1 MENPLSIRDF
11 RRIKS
16 YKFNTE
22 GLETT
27 TSNEQIATEK
37 LVEQCFDRFSQLIA
51 MDPDL
56 PNLQRESHIANLE
69 KCFRGLPEGYSSLD
83 SSRPWLV
90 YWILNSAAL
99 LNHTFTDTQK
109 QRTVDFLKKCQSPI
123 GGFAGGPG
131 QYPHLAPTYA
141 AVNALSIIGTP
152 SALEAINREA
162 LVRFLRAIREPNG
175 AFRMH
180 IDGELD
186 VRGAYCAIAAAKLAA
201 IPAEEFEAIFE
212 GTAEWIASCQTY
224 EGGFGGA
231 PDLEAHGG
239 YSFCAAAAL
248 ALLGKPQ
255 VCNLRAL
262 LKWTVNRQMAF
273 EGGFQGRTNKLV
285 DSCYSF
291 WQGSLVVVVQTL
303 MASVDPFA
311 KTPTTRPM
319 FYSEALQEYI
329 LICCQRPSG
338 GFIDK
343 PGKSADVYHTC
354 YALSGLSIAQHAE
367 FNMEPRVIGRR
378 CNELIPT
385 HPVHNIPPAA
395 VAAAYSYNRSRG
407 QTKSPSQ
414 ETTAE
419 IEDIWDDDSERDK

>member
-1 MENPLSIRDF
+1 MENSVRIRDF
-11 RRIKS
+11 RRLKN
-16 YKFNTE
+16 YKYDTQSV
-22 GLETT
+22 ETI
-27 TSNEQIATEK
+27 TSDEQIATER
-37 LVEQCFDRFSQLIA
+37 LVAAHFDRFAEYAAI
-51 MDPDL
+51 DPDL
-56 PNLQRESHIANLE
+56 PLLHRENHIAYLE
-69 KCFRGLPEGYSSLD
+69 KCLRGLPEGYCSLD

-99 LNHTFTDTQK
+99 LNHRFTDSQL
-109 QRTVDFLKKCQSPI
+109 QRTVEFLKKCQSPI

-141 AVNALSIIGTP
+141 AVNALSIIGTA
-152 SALEAINREA
+152 SAFEAIDREA

-186 VRGAYCAIAAAKLAA
+186 VRGAYCAIAAAKLSA
-201 IPAEEFEAIFE
+201 IPAEEFNSVFS

-248 ALLGKPQ
+248 ALLGKPE
-255 VCNLRAL
+255 VCDLKAL
-262 LKWTVNRQMAF
+262 LRWTVNRQMVY

-291 WQGSLVVVVQTL
+291 WQGSLVVIVQTL
-303 MASVDPFA
+303 MASADPFA

-354 YALSGLSIAQHAE
+354 YALSGLSIAQHAG
-367 FNMEPRVIGRR
+367 FNLEPAVIGYGS
-378 CNELIPT
+378 NELLPT
-385 HPVHNIPPAA
+385 HPVHNVPPSA
-395 VAAAYSYNRSRG
+395 VNASYSYCSRKKG
-407 QTKSPSQ
+407 KSPSVA
-414 ETTAE
+414 TTE
-419 IEDIWDDDSERDK
+419 IEDIWDDDSERDY